1 MKGSRSLPVRSR
13 HRLSFTA
20 PLPAA
25 ARLPADM
32 ASLTAAE
39 RLQLLA
45 RSWTTVAEGYRS
57 NFVHRFAPW
66 TQDTLRAFVQA
77 GASLPGGTIAVP
89 ACGPGQELPLLAA
102 AFPCHRIVGVD
113 LSEGM
118 AALARQLVQQQGLQ
132 GQVEVRVGDASRLDK
147 LAPLAGVVSVF
158 GLQQMPQPAAVLANW
173 TQALAPGGVLC
184 VCFWPQVVEERG
196 PWQLLTALTASF
208 RPQTEWEQGIPG
220 DALREGAQLLQD
232 ERISHDM
239 EWPSVSSF
247 WDGMT
252 RAGPWHSR
260 RLAFGDEH
268 MEELRQKFMQQ
279 PEYSNSDAPVQ
290 HTATARLVCLRRTQA
305 QAAL

>member
-1 MKGSRSLPVRSR
+1 
-13 HRLSFTA
+13 
-20 PLPAA
+20 
-25 ARLPADM
+25 M
-32 ASLTAAE
+32 ASLTPAE

-66 TQDTLRAFVQA
+66 TQDTLQAFVQA
-77 GASLPGGTIAVP
+77 GGSLPESGAIAVP

-102 AFPCHRIVGVD
+102 AFPRHRIVGID

-118 AALARQLVQQQGLQ
+118 AALARQLVQQQGLE
-132 GQVEVRVGDASRLDK
+132 GRVEVRVGDASRLDD

-173 TQALAPGGVLC
+173 TRALAPGGVLC
-184 VCFWPQVVEERG
+184 VCYWPQIVEERG

-208 RPQTEWEQGIPG
+208 RPQTDWEQCIPG
-220 DALREGAQLLQD
+220 HALGEGAQLLQD
-232 ERISHDM
+232 ERISHEM
-239 EWPSVSSF
+239 EWRSVSAF

-268 MEELRQKFMQQ
+268 MEELRQKFMEQ
-279 PEYSNSDAPVQ
+279 PEYSDPAAPVL
-290 HTATARLVCLRRTQA
+290 HTATARLVCLRRLQA